1 MMMYYHYPIRNQGIQ
16 IQYYVPPN
24 DHHALQIDNYKVTAK
39 SGSKAKDITSDYP
52 ISSILNSTSK
62 KLTAVI
68 GTSGTN
74 KGDAKY
80 TYKLTIPNIS
90 TANVKNN
97 ITGGTEK
104 TVHLYCYGKSYYNG

>member
-1 MMMYYHYPIRNQGIQ
+1 M
-16 IQYYVPPN
+16 
-24 DHHALQIDNYKVTAK
+24 
-39 SGSKAKDITSDYP
+39 
-52 ISSILNSTSK
+52 NSTSE

-80 TYKLTIPNIS
+80 TYKLTIPDIS

-97 ITGGTEK
+97 ITGGIKNDTTGDIEK
-104 TVHLYCYGKSYYNG
+104 TVHLYCYGKSYYNA